1 MFYTTEEAAALCG
14 FLDGYL
20 ERDSVDAAVR
30 EKYEKFRLGLVQ
42 ESLGRD
48 DYIWATKALS
58 FLRPHWWQDYEDQR
72 ARKRAAENAD
82 TGIENKKLTTIP
94 AAAVSDCCCR
104 LFYKG
109 GNLISKETLKI
120 LVVEP
125 MTPPTVQEID
135 GSLESMQK
143 IVGGTIQAVYAFD
156 EPVCIV
162 CNDEGKLLGL
172 PMNRALTDESGVP
185 YDIVCGTF
193 FVVGIGDENFTS
205 LTEQQI
211 EKYRKKYANE
221 MVFSVPVPS
230 GNHKKQCNKE
240 KNKHER

>member
-1 MFYTTEEAAALCG
+1 
-14 FLDGYL
+14 
-20 ERDSVDAAVR
+20 
-30 EKYEKFRLGLVQ
+30 
-42 ESLGRD
+42 
-48 DYIWATKALS
+48 
-58 FLRPHWWQDYEDQR
+58 
-72 ARKRAAENAD
+72 
-82 TGIENKKLTTIP
+82 
-94 AAAVSDCCCR
+94 
-104 LFYKG
+104 
-109 GNLISKETLKI
+109 
-120 LVVEP
+120 

-193 FVVGIGDENFTS
+193 FMAGVGREDFIS

-211 EKYRKKYANE
+211 EKYKDKYSNE
-221 MVFSVPVPS
+221 MILSVPKQPEA
-230 GNHKKQCNKE
+230 HKKPMKKE
-240 KNKHER
+240 KHEHER

>member
-1 MFYTTEEAAALCG
+1 
-14 FLDGYL
+14 
-20 ERDSVDAAVR
+20 
-30 EKYEKFRLGLVQ
+30 
-42 ESLGRD
+42 
-48 DYIWATKALS
+48 
-58 FLRPHWWQDYEDQR
+58 
-72 ARKRAAENAD
+72 
-82 TGIENKKLTTIP
+82 
-94 AAAVSDCCCR
+94 
-104 LFYKG
+104 
-109 GNLISKETLKI
+109 
-120 LVVEP
+120 

-172 PMNRALTDESGVP
+172 PMNRALTDDHGVP
-185 YDIVCGTF
+185 YDFVCGTF
-193 FVVGIGDENFTS
+193 FVVGIGDEDFTS

-240 KNKHER
+240 KNEHER